1 MKTECSNTRTS
12 ACTSLFF
19 EPKAVAV
26 VGSLREGF
34 FGGYVVVKSLLE
46 AGYSGS
52 IYPVNPNY
60 PEVVGIKSYSSIS
73 DISDTV
79 DLVIIII
86 NARGVCDVIRE
97 AAAKGIKAAIV
108 VSDGFAERDAA
119 GALLQKELVTLGRQC
134 GVRIIGPN
142 TAGVAC
148 SWEGFNPCPY
158 DAGYYRLKK
167 GSVAVCSQS
176 GMTNPQAF
184 PYPASRLG
192 ISRICDLGNKCDV
205 DECDLLEYLEH
216 DSRTSV
222 ISMYLEGITDGKRF
236 IETAVRVA
244 RKKPILVLKS
254 GRTSEGARASASHTG
269 SMALNDS
276 LFDSVCRQ
284 SGILRVDEF
293 ADIFDIPKVF
303 SMQPPIGGNRFAAVS
318 YTGGVGVMAIDSGA
332 QYGLVPAKLTAET
345 CRFLD
350 GFFPG
355 LGTNPV
361 DIGPMAVAIKNFRE
375 VFPQIEEAVAK
386 DPNVDCLLNVLWCD
400 TLGASAKVY
409 LEGYSRIKG
418 LHRKPVV
425 TWLYGPDPDVYSKV
439 AAQVEDMGFPVFSSA
454 ERAMKALGIAWRRE
468 EARLSRSA

>member
-1 MKTECSNTRTS
+1 MKTECSNTS
-12 ACTSLFF
+12 PGADISLFF
-19 EPKAVAV
+19 EPQSVAV

-34 FGGYVVVKSLLE
+34 FGGYVVVKSLIE

-60 PEVVGIKSYSSIS
+60 PKVLGMRSYSSLL
-73 DISDTV
+73 DISDNV
-79 DLVIIII
+79 DLVIVII
-86 NARGVCDVIRE
+86 NARGVCDVIKE
-97 AAAKGIKAAIV
+97 AAAKGIKAAVV
-108 VSDGFAERDAA
+108 VSDGFAERDAS
-119 GALLQKELVTLGRQC
+119 GALLQKELVALGREC

-142 TAGVAC
+142 TAGVAG

-167 GSVAVCSQS
+167 GTVAVCSQS

-205 DECDLLEYLEH
+205 DECDLLEYLEKDH
-216 DSRTSV
+216 RTSV
-222 ISMYLEGITDGKRF
+222 ISMYLEGIADGRRF
-236 IETAVRVA
+236 LETAARVSK
-244 RKKPILVLKS
+244 KKPILVLKS

-276 LFDSVCRQ
+276 LFDSACRQ
-284 SGILRVDEF
+284 AGILRVDEF
-293 ADIFDIPKVF
+293 ADLFDMPKVF
-303 SMQPPIGGNRFAAVS
+303 STQPAIRGNRFAAVS
-318 YTGGVGVMAIDSGA
+318 YTGGVGVMAIDRGA
-332 QYGLVPAKLTAET
+332 EYGLVPARLTPET
-345 CRFLD
+345 AGFLE

-355 LGTNPV
+355 LGSNPV

-375 VFPQIEEAVAK
+375 VFPQIEEAVAD

-418 LHRKPVV
+418 MHRKPVV

-454 ERAMKALGIAWRRE
+454 ERAMKALGIAWRHE
-468 EARLSRSA
+468 EARLRRSA